1 MTETVSRSESADGHA
16 HSLLVEH
23 QPLILAECL
32 CDHQRREEGG
42 HQKGDDP
49 GNARG
54 KLASPTTI
62 GPKALI
68 AGFPCGM
75 WRARR
80 RSS

>member
-23 QPLILAECL
+23 QPLILAEGL

-49 GNARG
+49 GHARG
-54 KLASPTTI
+54 KLAPL
-62 GPKALI
+62 PL
-68 AGFPCGM
+68 
-75 WRARR
+75 
-80 RSS
+80 